1 VTEPVQPVAAS
12 ASAAPSA
19 SLVASASAPAL
30 PFRRDGD
37 ELSFPL
43 GGALLLLAL
52 LAVAVWAWTVGRRG
66 RAGAPRL
73 PFPLQAWRERSAG
86 AAEEP
91 VRIVGGARLDVGGRV
106 HVVEWRGQQVLVA
119 INGASPPVVLARRRL
134 DEPAKGVA

>member
-1 VTEPVQPVAAS
+1 VTEPVQPVAAN
-12 ASAAPSA
+12 ASAASSA

-37 ELSFPL
+37 DLSFPL

-52 LAVAVWAWTVGRRG
+52 LAVAVWAWTVGRRRG
-66 RAGAPRL
+66 ASAPRL
-73 PFPLQAWRERSAG
+73 AFPFQRPAG

-134 DEPAKGVA
+134 AEAAKGDA